1 MRFLSLFSGIE
12 AASQAWKPLGWECV
26 GVSEIEAFPCN
37 ALSQIHPD
45 VPNLGDITKITELDI
60 FTLGQIDLVV
70 FGSPCQD
77 LSVAGKRKGLD
88 GARSGLFH
96 DAMRIVGWARK
107 HGGCRFALWENVPG
121 AFSSNGGDDFGVVV
135 GQMAG
140 LECPTP
146 PKGWGTEGA
155 TVGTEAM
162 VEWSVLD
169 AQWFGVAQRRRRVF
183 ALADFGD
190 WANRPP
196 ILLEPQGLR
205 GDIAPSREA
214 GQSVTRAVEVGAA
227 GSRVHTATCGGIGD
241 YSSSRSNAIRASG
254 ADLGRGCEVL
264 VSGEL
269 VRPVRIAE
277 PVWPAEVCCTL
288 DTTFGTKQGLENQHV
303 NAGCPMF
310 VPYVAP
316 YVAYSEGVL
325 PFDTTQIS
333 SPANYSCPKTGDP
346 CHPLSAQAH
355 APSIAYAIQGSMVGR
370 SDNAGPQGNGINA
383 EVCFTQNT
391 TDRHAVAYGIPGN
404 WIGRTPENGGNAVEP
419 MHNVAPCLTKTD
431 RHGVCAPFSFD
442 TYNQSVTGD
451 VTQTLCSRGDSPGG
465 NAHLVPAVCAPVTY
479 AFDSLASNSMMSS
492 NPDSGCN
499 EVSITKTIDTTG
511 CNPACNQGGNA
522 VLHPIAW
529 SEELTASVDL
539 SGTMVKGGEGGRH
552 AGVML
557 PNMQVRRLTP
567 RECERLQ
574 GFPDDHTLITVKGK
588 PAADGPRYK
597 ALGNSMA
604 VPVMHWIG
612 KRIDIVNNFF

>member
-1 MRFLSLFSGIE
+1 LRFLSLFSGIE

-37 ALSQIHPD
+37 VLSQIHPD

-96 DAMRIVGWARK
+96 DAMRVVGWARK

-121 AFSSNGGDDFGVVV
+121 AFSSNGGDDFGIVV

-140 LECPTP
+140 LDCPTP

-155 TVGTEAM
+155 TIGTEAM

-196 ILLEPQGLR
+196 ILLEPRGLR
-205 GDIAPSREA
+205 GDTAPTRET
-214 GQSVTRAVEVGAA
+214 GQEISPTIRAGAA
-227 GSRVHTATCGGIGD
+227 NGGAGHGARSGDSKDELITVHTATCGGIGD
-241 YSSSRSNAIRASG
+241 YSSSSRSNAIRASG
-254 ADLGRGCEVL
+254 ADLGHGCEVL
-264 VSGEL
+264 VSGEPR
-269 VRPVRIAE
+269 RPVRVAE

-310 VPYVAP
+310 VPH
-316 YVAYSEGVL
+316 VAYSEDVL
-325 PFDTTQIS
+325 GFNSNAQVDEMRFD
-333 SPANYSCPKTGDP
+333 P
-346 CHPLSAQAH
+346 HVSASLTCSQ
-355 APSIAYAIQGSMVGR
+355 
-370 SDNAGPQGNGINA
+370 NA
-383 EVCFTQNT
+383 
-391 TDRHAVAYGIPGN
+391 AVAYGIPGN

-431 RHGVCAPFSFD
+431 RHAVAFAE
-442 TYNQSVTGD
+442 N
-451 VTQTLCSRGDSPGG
+451 SRGELRYENGDGHRIGTLSTGGGKPGQG
-465 NAHLVPAVCAPVTY
+465 AP
-479 AFDSLASNSMMSS
+479 
-492 NPDSGCN
+492 
-499 EVSITKTIDTTG
+499 
-511 CNPACNQGGNA
+511 
-522 VLHPIAW
+522 
-529 SEELTASVDL
+529 
-539 SGTMVKGGEGGRH
+539 MVIIN
-552 AGVML
+552 

-574 GFPDDHTLITVKGK
+574 GSPTTT
-588 PAADGPRYK
+588 PRRL
-597 ALGNSMA
+597 ATRWLSL
-604 VPVMHWIG
+604 
-612 KRIDIVNNFF
+612 

>member
-1 MRFLSLFSGIE
+1 VWGLRLRFLSLFSGIE
-12 AASQAWKPLGWECV
+12 AASQAWKPLGWGCV

-37 ALSQIHPD
+37 ALAQIHPD

-96 DAMRIVGWARK
+96 DAMRVVGWARK

-140 LECPTP
+140 LDCPTP

-183 ALADFGD
+183 AIADFGD

-205 GDIAPSREA
+205 GDTAPSREA
-214 GQSVTRAVEVGAA
+214 GQSFTGTIEANIGRSRGAGA
-227 GSRVHTATCGGIGD
+227 SVAAITPVHTATCGGIGD
-241 YSSSRSNAIRASG
+241 YSSSSRSNAIRASG

-264 VSGEL
+264 VSGEF

-277 PVWPAEVCCTL
+277 PVICAATGQAGAEI
-288 DTTFGTKQGLENQHV
+288 TTGFSCSLTCAHET
-303 NAGCPMF
+303 
-310 VPYVAP
+310 P

-333 SPANYSCPKTGDP
+333 SPTNISNPKVGDP
-346 CHPLSAQAH
+346 CHPLQAQIH
-355 APSIAYAIQGSMVGR
+355 VPSITYQ
-370 SDNAGPQGNGINA
+370 
-383 EVCFTQNT
+383 VCFKDANGTRP
-391 TDRHAVAYGIPGN
+391 DRP
-404 WIGRTPENGGNAVEP
+404 NGGAYSFKTNIAGARP
-419 MHNVAPCLTKTD
+419 LYLT
-431 RHGVCAPFSFD
+431 GA
-442 TYNQSVTGD
+442 QSD
-451 VTQTLCSRGDSPGG
+451 
-465 NAHLVPAVCAPVTY
+465 
-479 AFDSLASNSMMSS
+479 
-492 NPDSGCN
+492 
-499 EVSITKTIDTTG
+499 IK
-511 CNPACNQGGNA
+511 
-522 VLHPIAW
+522 VLRPIAW
-529 SEELTASVDL
+529 SEELTASVNA
-539 SGTMVKGGEGGRH
+539 SGTMVKGGEGGGH
-552 AGVML
+552 VGVML